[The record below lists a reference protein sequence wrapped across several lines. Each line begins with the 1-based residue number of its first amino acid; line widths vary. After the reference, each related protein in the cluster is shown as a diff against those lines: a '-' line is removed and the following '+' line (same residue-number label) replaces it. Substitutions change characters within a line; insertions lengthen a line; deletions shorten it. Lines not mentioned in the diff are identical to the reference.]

1 MLAAYRRALEA
12 APEESEILGELG
24 TLLWEMGLEEDAHVY
39 LEQAVK
45 ACPVDPGFALQLGL
59 AEMQRGDLIAAHRLL
74 TGAKHLDPTD
84 GRIDVALQGLALRR
98 KESRSRQRRR
108 AA

>member
-1 MLAAYRRALEA
+1 MGQRDDAY
-12 APEESEILGELG
+12 I
-24 TLLWEMGLEEDAHVY
+24 Y

-45 ACPVDPGFALQLGL
+45 GCPVDPGFALQLGL

-74 TGAKHLDPTD
+74 AGAKHLDPSD
-84 GRIDVALQGLALRR
+84 RRIDVALQGLALRKR
-98 KESRSRQRRR
+98 ESRSRQRRR